1 MYGKTK
7 LTKRQMKEDKFT
19 VFMLNAKN
27 QVLDNWQY
35 LVVGLVVV
43 ILAVTG
49 TVYYFNSRQAQKQ
62 EAASKFA
69 RALMDYR
76 AGNNQVAIMG
86 LNQVVEEYGGDE
98 VAEQAILLLGNIN
111 YEIRNYPEAIRYF
124 ELYLSKY
131 RKSRFNRAAALAG
144 IASNLENQGQYREA
158 AEKFVAAYNEYPN
171 GPMIGD
177 YQMSAMRN
185 FLEGGEVDQAK
196 TYLELITNE
205 FDDTDLADR
214 AVRLFSEK
222 SRS

>member
-7 LTKRQMKEDKFT
+7 LTKRQIKEDKFT

-27 QVLDNWQY
+27 QVIDNWQY

-43 ILAVTG
+43 VLAVTG
-49 TVYYFNSRQAQKQ
+49 TVYYFNSRQAQRQ
-62 EAASKFA
+62 EAASRFA

-76 AGNNQVAIMG
+76 SGNIQVAIMG

-98 VAEQAILLLGNIN
+98 VVEYAVFLLGTIN
-111 YEIRNYPEAIRYF
+111 YETRNYPEAIRYF

-131 RKSRFNRAAALAG
+131 PQNQFNRTASLAG
-144 IASNLENQGQYREA
+144 IASSLENQGQYREA

-171 GPMIGD
+171 GPIIGD
-177 YQMSAMRN
+177 YQISAMRN
-185 FLEGGEVDQAK
+185 FLEVGEVDQAK
-196 TYLELITNE
+196 TYLELITDE
-205 FDDTDLADR
+205 FDGTDLADR

>member
-1 MYGKTK
+1 MYGRTK

-27 QVLDNWQY
+27 QVIDNWQY

-43 ILAVTG
+43 VLAVTG

-62 EAASKFA
+62 GAANRFA

-76 AGNNQVAIMG
+76 SGNNQVAIMG

-98 VAEQAILLLGNIN
+98 VTEYAVFLLGNIN

-144 IASNLENQGQYREA
+144 IASSLENQGQYREA
-158 AEKFVAAYNEYPN
+158 AEKFVAAYDEYPT

-177 YQMSAMRN
+177 YQISAMRN
-185 FLEGGEVDQAK
+185 FLEAGEIDQAE

-205 FDDTDLADR
+205 FDGTDLADR

>member
-62 EAASKFA
+62 EAASRFA

-111 YEIRNYPEAIRYF
+111 YETRNYPEAIRHF
-124 ELYLSKY
+124 EMYLSKY
-131 RKSRFNRAAALAG
+131 RKSPFNRTAALAG
-144 IASNLENQGQYREA
+144 IASSLENQGQYREA

>member
-1 MYGKTK
+1 MYGRTK
-7 LTKRQMKEDKFT
+7 LTKRQIKEDKFT
-19 VFMLNAKN
+19 IFMLKAKN

-62 EAASKFA
+62 EAASRFA

-76 AGNNQVAIMG
+76 SGNNQVAIMG

-98 VAEQAILLLGNIN
+98 VTEYAVFLLGNIN

-124 ELYLSKY
+124 ELYLLKY
-131 RKSRFNRAAALAG
+131 RQSRFNRAASLAG
-144 IASNLENQGQYREA
+144 IASSLENQGQYREA

-177 YQMSAMRN
+177 YQVSAMRN
-185 FLEGGEVDQAK
+185 FLEVGEVDQAK

>member
-1 MYGKTK
+1 MYGRTK
-7 LTKRQMKEDKFT
+7 LTKRQIKEDKFT
-19 VFMLNAKN
+19 IFMLKAKN

-43 ILAVTG
+43 ILVVTG
-49 TVYYFNSRQAQKQ
+49 TVYYFNSQQAQKQ
-62 EAASKFA
+62 EAASRFA

-76 AGNNQVAIMG
+76 SGNNQVAIMG

-98 VAEQAILLLGNIN
+98 VTEYAVFLLGNIN

-131 RKSRFNRAAALAG
+131 PQNLFNRAASLAG
-144 IASNLENQGQYREA
+144 IASSLENQGQYREA
-158 AEKFVAAYNEYPN
+158 AEKFVTAYNEYPN

-177 YQMSAMRN
+177 YQVSAMRN
-185 FLEGGEVDQAK
+185 FLEVGEVDQAK
-196 TYLELITNE
+196 TYLELITDE

>member
-1 MYGKTK
+1 MYGRTK
-7 LTKRQMKEDKFT
+7 LTKRQIKEDKFT
-19 VFMLNAKN
+19 VFMLKAKN

-62 EAASKFA
+62 EAASRFA

-76 AGNNQVAIMG
+76 SGNNQVAIMG

-98 VAEQAILLLGNIN
+98 VTEYAVFLLGNIN

-124 ELYLSKY
+124 ELYLLKY
-131 RKSRFNRAAALAG
+131 RQSRFNRAASLAG
-144 IASNLENQGQYREA
+144 IASSLENQGQYREA

-177 YQMSAMRN
+177 YQVSAMRN
-185 FLEGGEVDQAK
+185 FLEVGEVDQAK

>member
-1 MYGKTK
+1 M
-7 LTKRQMKEDKFT
+7 
-19 VFMLNAKN
+19 
-27 QVLDNWQY
+27 
-35 LVVGLVVV
+35 VVV
-43 ILAVTG
+43 LAVTG

-62 EAASKFA
+62 EAANRFA

-76 AGNNQVAIMG
+76 SGNNQVAIMG

-98 VAEQAILLLGNIN
+98 VTEYAVFLLGNIN

-131 RKSRFNRAAALAG
+131 RQSPFNRAAALAG
-144 IASNLENQGQYREA
+144 IASSLENQGQYREA
-158 AEKFVAAYNEYPN
+158 AEKFVAAYDEYPT

-185 FLEGGEVDQAK
+185 FLEAGEIDQAE

>member
-7 LTKRQMKEDKFT
+7 LTKRQIKEDKFT

-27 QVLDNWQY
+27 QVIDNWQY
-35 LVVGLVVV
+35 LVVSLVVV
-43 ILAVTG
+43 VLAVVG

-62 EAASKFA
+62 EAASRFA

-76 AGNNQVAIMG
+76 GGNNQVAIMG

-98 VAEQAILLLGNIN
+98 VTEYAVFLLGNIN

-131 RKSRFNRAAALAG
+131 PQNPFNRAATLAG
-144 IASNLENQGQYREA
+144 IASSLENQGQYLEA
-158 AEKFVAAYNEYPN
+158 AEKFIAAYNEYPN

-185 FLEGGEVDQAK
+185 FLEAGEIDQARTHLK
-196 TYLELITNE
+196 VIEDE
-205 FDDTDLADR
+205 FDGSDLVDR

>member
-1 MYGKTK
+1 MYGRTK
-7 LTKRQMKEDKFT
+7 LTKRQIKEDKFT
-19 VFMLNAKN
+19 VFMLKAKN

-43 ILAVTG
+43 VLAVTG

-62 EAASKFA
+62 EAASRFA

-76 AGNNQVAIMG
+76 SGNNQVAIMG

-98 VAEQAILLLGNIN
+98 VTEQAILLLGNIN

-144 IASNLENQGQYREA
+144 IASSLENQGQYREA

-177 YQMSAMRN
+177 YQISAMRN
-185 FLEGGEVDQAK
+185 FLEVGEVDQAK
-196 TYLELITNE
+196 TYLELITDE
-205 FDDTDLADR
+205 FDGTDLADR

>member
-1 MYGKTK
+1 MYGRTK

-43 ILAVTG
+43 ILVVTG

-98 VAEQAILLLGNIN
+98 VVEQAILLLGNIN

-144 IASNLENQGQYREA
+144 IASSLENQGQYREA

-171 GPMIGD
+171 GPLIGD
-177 YQMSAMRN
+177 YQISAMRN